1 VNNAGTALSLD
12 ADIGTIAVE
21 GVAGSAVGEGRGSM
35 DVVDSRGMNA
45 SGVRKAEECRASHAA
60 LTHGEEV

>member
-1 VNNAGTALSLD
+1 MNSAGTALSSD

-21 GVAGSAVGEGRGSM
+21 GVAGSVVGKGHGSM
-35 DVVDSRGMNA
+35 DVVDSRGTNA
-45 SGVRKAEECRASHAA
+45 SGGRKAEECRASHAA